1 MTFNTDTEIA
11 VSKAVELLKQL
22 ILTPSFSREEAGTA
36 DVIFYYLE
44 QEGVAVNRA
53 GNNVWALNK
62 FFSTSKPTILLNS
75 HHDTVK
81 PNSGYARDPFKP
93 EMIDG
98 KLYGLGSNDAG
109 GALTAMIQVFL
120 HYYQQPDLK
129 FNLVLAATAEEE
141 ISGPGGIESIW
152 SMLPQVDFA
161 IVGEP
166 TLCKMAIAE
175 KGLLVLDC
183 VAKGKAGHAAHNE
196 GDNAIYKALKD
207 IEWFRTFQ
215 FPRISPTLGPVK
227 MTVTGIEAGKQHNVI
242 PAECRFTVDVRVTDA
257 YTLDEVLTEV
267 TKHVSCE
274 VTPRSV
280 RLKPSGIEAEHP
292 LVKAAK
298 ALGIE
303 TYGSPTTSDQ
313 ALIPVPSVKIGP
325 GDSARSHMADE
336 FIYVD
341 EIKEGIA
348 MYIRLLNECST
359 MLPSA
364 GFKLP
369 VAGNR

>member
-1 MTFNTDTEIA
+1 MILNTDTEIA
-11 VSKAVELLKQL
+11 VNKAVQLLKQL
-22 ILTPSFSREEAGTA
+22 ISTPSFSREEAGTA
-36 DVIFYYLE
+36 DVIYHYLKE
-44 QEGVAVNRA
+44 EGVEVNRS
-53 GNNVWALNK
+53 GNNVWAVNK
-62 FFSTSKPTILLNS
+62 FYSNSRPTILLNS

-81 PNSGYARDPFKP
+81 PNSGYTRDPFKP

-109 GALTAMIQVFL
+109 GALTTMIEAFL
-120 HYYQQPDLK
+120 HYYRQPDLK
-129 FNLVLAATAEEE
+129 VNLVLAATAEEE
-141 ISGPGGIESIW
+141 ITGLGGIESIW
-152 SMLPQVDFA
+152 SLLPHIDFA

-183 VAKGKAGHAAHNE
+183 VAKGKAGHAARDE

-227 MTVTGIEAGKQHNVI
+227 MTVTLIEAGKQHNVV

-257 YTLDEVLTEV
+257 YTLDEVLAEIS
-267 TKHVSCE
+267 KHVLCE
-274 VTPRSV
+274 IKPRSV
-280 RLKPSGIEAEHP
+280 RLKPSGIEPGHP
-292 LVKAAK
+292 LVKAAM
-298 ALGIE
+298 ALGIQ

-348 MYIRLLNECST
+348 MYIRLLNQCST
-359 MLPSA
+359 LLPA
-364 GFKLP
+364 P